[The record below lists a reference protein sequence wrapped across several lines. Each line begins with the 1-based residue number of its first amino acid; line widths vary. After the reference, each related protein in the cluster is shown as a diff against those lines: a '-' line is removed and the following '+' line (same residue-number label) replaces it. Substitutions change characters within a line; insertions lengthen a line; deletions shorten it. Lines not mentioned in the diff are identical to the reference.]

1 MASVSG
7 VIRNVVVGRLRLT
20 GDPVQAAADSAQL
33 DAALADLDA
42 LPCGGRLA
50 SRVGRDAGLRE
61 GGWDFAITNDWV
73 DEDAYCAYDLDAEH
87 NRLRREGFGPVCTD
101 FARVQLVVPDA

>member
-1 MASVSG
+1 M
-7 VIRNVVVGRLRLT
+7 IRNIVLGRLRT
-20 GDPVQAAADSAQL
+20 SDDPARARADSDRL
-33 DAALADLDA
+33 DAALAGIEA

-73 DEDAYCAYDLDAEH
+73 DAAAYRAYDVDEEH
-87 NRLRREGFGPVCTD
+87 NRLRREEFGPVCAD
-101 FARVQLVVPDA
+101 IVRVQLDLPDA